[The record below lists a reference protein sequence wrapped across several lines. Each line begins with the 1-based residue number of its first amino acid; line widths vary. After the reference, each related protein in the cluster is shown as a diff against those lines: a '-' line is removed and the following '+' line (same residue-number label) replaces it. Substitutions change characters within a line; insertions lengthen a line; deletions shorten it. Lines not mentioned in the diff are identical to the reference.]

1 MTVTTY
7 VLSDPDNI
15 VLLPVVLL
23 SYLLIRIFSAKSTLT
38 IAKFVKW
45 IAVFAVYMIMIFAFN
60 FISYLCDG
68 FAGKPDLSVLT
79 DYDDVWVWVQT
90 DEDIMT
96 YTSSYKTQKAEKLSL
111 KSRLSS
117 LQTFTLKLWT
127 AVKRAL
133 AIISTV

>member
-45 IAVFAVYMIMIFAFN
+45 IAVFAVYMIIR
-60 FISYLCDG
+60 FIITNKAIKVDQPG
-68 FAGKPDLSVLT
+68 FP
-79 DYDDVWVWVQT
+79 
-90 DEDIMT
+90 
-96 YTSSYKTQKAEKLSL
+96 
-111 KSRLSS
+111 
-117 LQTFTLKLWT
+117 F
-127 AVKRAL
+127 
-133 AIISTV
+133 